1 MKTNDYYVYE
11 HIRLDNN
18 TCFYVW
24 KGHGNRANWKS
35 RNKHH
40 DRIVQK
46 HGIRVNI
53 IQKNLS
59 EDEAYELERKIIHYY
74 VYNLDYAIDIIG
86 FNKKKYERGHLTNH
100 TFCGDGSY
108 GMVHSDQWKKRHSSD
123 MSGIK
128 NPMFGVN
135 VWDQYTKERAKEI
148 KRKISKASSGEN
160 NPMFGVSPQ
169 NRMDA
174 ETFEIWHQKIVNRG
188 KSLTGANNPNYQNK
202 TLHNKVKD
210 NPELRLLYY
219 SRKGSQN
226 GRSRQIRMFDK
237 DHKII
242 NDFDYIGS
250 CCEYLL
256 LNNITSAKI
265 DTIRSGIAKSIK
277 ENKKYKNYYFEYI

>member
-1 MKTNDYYVYE
+1 M
-11 HIRLDNN
+11 
-18 TCFYVW
+18 
-24 KGHGNRANWKS
+24 A
-35 RNKHH
+35 
-40 DRIVQK
+40 
-46 HGIRVNI
+46 
-53 IQKNLS
+53 S
-59 EDEAYELERKIIHYY
+59 E
-74 VYNLDYAIDIIG
+74 N
-86 FNKKKYERGHLTNH
+86 
-100 TFCGDGSY
+100 
-108 GMVHSDQWKKRHSSD
+108 
-123 MSGIK
+123 
-128 NPMFGVN
+128 
-135 VWDQYTKERAKEI
+135 
-148 KRKISKASSGEN
+148 SK
-160 NPMFGVSPQ
+160 Q
-169 NRMDA
+169 R
-174 ETFEIWHQKIVNRG
+174 
-188 KSLTGANNPNYQNK
+188 QNK